1 MKNIIAVSTNS
12 FHGFDVMDALETI
25 AKAGFKYVE
34 ICAVR
39 NWTEHV
45 MPDMSAEKLE
55 AVKQK
60 MKELGLKCISM
71 SGHCDLSDAS
81 RLNDFRA
88 NMKLAADLGCEWIIS
103 STGEAHF
110 GSEDVSD
117 IEALLTKNIK
127 TLVPDLEKLGLK
139 LGIEVH
145 GPNYG
150 TGEACA
156 RLVDGVGAFPTVGV
170 NFDTANVVYWG
181 QGDPDADIKTCAKKI
196 NYCHL
201 KDKIGVDGEAKKE
214 WNFPAIGAGELHLL
228 DLISYMNENGY
239 EGPLSIELEYNEA
252 FTMRDKVDGDL
263 DFAYKTLKE
272 SYDYLHAN
280 GLI

>member
-12 FHGFDVMDALETI
+12 FHGFDIMETLETI

-45 MPDMSAEKLE
+45 MPDMAPEKLA

-60 MKELGLKCISM
+60 MADLGLKCISM
-71 SGHCDLSDAS
+71 SGHCDLSDAN
-81 RLNDFRA
+81 RLADFRA
-88 NMKLAADLGCEWIIS
+88 NMQLAADLGCEWIIS

-110 GSEDVSD
+110 GSEDETD
-117 IEALLTKNIK
+117 IEALLIENIK
-127 TLVPDLEKLGLK
+127 TLVPDLQKLGLK

-150 TGEACA
+150 TGAACA
-156 RLVDGVGAFPTVGV
+156 RLVNGIGAFPTVGV
-170 NFDTANVVYWG
+170 NYDTANVVYWG
-181 QGDPDADIKTCAKKI
+181 KDDPDTDIKSCPGKI

-201 KDKIGVDGEAKKE
+201 KDKIGMDSS

-228 DLISYMNENGY
+228 DLVDYMNANGY
-239 EGPLSIELEYNEA
+239 DGPLSIELEYTED
-252 FTMRDKVDGDL
+252 FTMRDKKEGDL
-263 DFAYKTLKE
+263 DFAYETLKK

-280 GLI
+280 GRI

>member
-12 FHGFDVMDALETI
+12 FHGFDIMETLETI

-45 MPDMSAEKLE
+45 MPDMAPEKLE
-55 AVKQK
+55 AVKAK
-60 MKELGLKCISM
+60 MAELGLKCISM

-81 RLNDFRA
+81 RLADFRA

-110 GSEDVSD
+110 GSEDETD
-117 IEALLTKNIK
+117 IEALLTENKA
-127 TLVPDLEKLGLK
+127 LVPDLEKLGLK

-150 TGEACA
+150 TGKACA
-156 RLVDGVGAFPTVGV
+156 RLVDAVGAFPTVGV
-170 NFDTANVVYWG
+170 NYDTANVVYWG
-181 QGDPDADIKTCAKKI
+181 LDDPDTDIKFCPGKI

-201 KDKIGVDGEAKKE
+201 KDKIGIEGEDKKA

-228 DLISYMNENGY
+228 DLIAYMNENGY
-239 EGPLSIELEYNEA
+239 EGPLSIELEYTEG
-252 FTMRDKVDGDL
+252 FTMRDKVEGDL
-263 DFAYKTLKE
+263 EFAYKTLKD

>member
-12 FHGFDVMDALETI
+12 FHGFGIMEALETI
-25 AKAGFKYVE
+25 AKAGFEYIE

-45 MPDMSAEKLE
+45 MPDMAPEKLE

-60 MKELGLKCISM
+60 MAELGIKCIAM
-71 SGHCDLSDAS
+71 SGHCDLSDES
-81 RLNDFRA
+81 RLADFRA
-88 NMKLAADLGCEWIIS
+88 NMKLASELGCEWIIS

-110 GSEDVSD
+110 GSEDTTD
-117 IEALLTKNIK
+117 IEALLVKNIK
-127 TLVPDLEKLGLK
+127 SLVPDLEKLNLK

-150 TGEACA
+150 TGKAVA
-156 RLVDGVGAFPTVGV
+156 RLVDAVGAFPVVGV
-170 NFDTANVVYWG
+170 NYDTANVVYWG
-181 QGDPDADIKTCAKKI
+181 KDDPDTDIKFCPGKI

-201 KDKIGVDGEAKKE
+201 KDKIGMDSS

-228 DLISYMNENGY
+228 DLVDYMDENGY
-239 EGPLSIELEYNEA
+239 EGPLSIELEYTED
-252 FTMRDKVDGDL
+252 FTMRDKKEGDL
-263 DFAYKTLKE
+263 EFAYKTLKA
-272 SYDYLHAN
+272 SYDYLHAH
-280 GLI
+280 GRI

>member
-12 FHGFDVMDALETI
+12 FHGFDIMETLETI
-25 AKAGFKYVE
+25 AATGFKYIE

-45 MPDMSAEKLE
+45 MPDMAPEKLE

-60 MKELGLKCISM
+60 LAQLGLKCIAM
-71 SGHCDLSDAS
+71 SGHCDLSDAN
-81 RLNDFRA
+81 RLADFRA
-88 NMKLAADLGCEWIIS
+88 NMKLAAELGCEWIIS

-110 GSEDVSD
+110 GTEDGRD
-117 IEALLTKNIK
+117 IEALLIENIK
-127 TLVPDLEKLGLK
+127 SLVPELKQLGLK

-150 TGEACA
+150 TGAAVA

-170 NFDTANVVYWG
+170 NYDTANVVYWG
-181 QGDPDADIKTCAKKI
+181 KDNPDTDIRTCPGKI

-201 KDKIGVDGEAKKE
+201 KDKIGMDSS

-228 DLISYMNENGY
+228 DLVDYMDENGY
-239 EGPLSIELEYNEA
+239 EGPLSIELEYTEDY
-252 FTMRDKVDGDL
+252 TMRDKREGDL
-263 DFAYKTLKE
+263 EFARKTLQA
-272 SYDYLHAN
+272 SYDYLHAH
-280 GLI
+280 GRI

>member
-12 FHGFDVMDALETI
+12 FHGFDIMETLETI
-25 AKAGFKYVE
+25 AKAGFKYIE

-45 MPDMSAEKLE
+45 MPDMDPAKLE
-55 AVKQK
+55 AVKAK
-60 MKELGLKCISM
+60 MAELGIKCIAM
-71 SGHCDLSDAS
+71 SGHCDLSDAN
-81 RLNDFRA
+81 RLADFRA

-110 GSEDVSD
+110 GSEDETD
-117 IEALLTKNIK
+117 IEALLIENIK
-127 TLVPDLEKLGLK
+127 SLVPDLEKLGLK

-150 TGEACA
+150 TGAACA
-156 RLVDGVGAFPTVGV
+156 RLVDGVGAFPVVGV
-170 NFDTANVVYWG
+170 NYDTANVVYWG
-181 QGDPDADIKTCAKKI
+181 EDDPDTDIKSCPGKI

-201 KDKIGVDGEAKKE
+201 KDKIGVGGQANKE

-228 DLISYMNENGY
+228 DLIKYMNDNGY
-239 EGPLSIELEYNEA
+239 EGPLSIELEYTEG
-252 FTMRDKVDGDL
+252 FTMRDKKEGDL
-263 DFAYKTLKE
+263 DFAYETLKA

>member
-12 FHGFDVMDALETI
+12 FHGFDIIETLETI
-25 AKAGFKYVE
+25 AKAGFKYIE

-45 MPDMSAEKLE
+45 MPDMDPEKLA
-55 AVKQK
+55 AVKAK
-60 MKELGLKCISM
+60 MAELGIKCIAM
-71 SGHCDLSDAS
+71 SGHCDLSDAA

-110 GSEDVSD
+110 GSEDETD
-117 IEALLTKNIK
+117 IEALLIENIK

-170 NFDTANVVYWG
+170 NFDTANVVYW
-181 QGDPDADIKTCAKKI
+181 
-196 NYCHL
+196 
-201 KDKIGVDGEAKKE
+201 
-214 WNFPAIGAGELHLL
+214 
-228 DLISYMNENGY
+228 
-239 EGPLSIELEYNEA
+239 
-252 FTMRDKVDGDL
+252 
-263 DFAYKTLKE
+263 
-272 SYDYLHAN
+272 
-280 GLI
+280 

>member
-12 FHGFDVMDALETI
+12 FHGFDIMEALETI
-25 AKAGFKYVE
+25 AAAGFKYVE

-45 MPDMSAEKLE
+45 MPDMAPEKLE

-60 MKELGLKCISM
+60 FKDLGLKCIAM

-81 RLNDFRA
+81 RLADFRA
-88 NMKLAADLGCEWIIS
+88 NMKLAAELGCEWIIS

-110 GSEDVSD
+110 GSEDETDV
-117 IEALLTKNIK
+117 EALLTENIK
-127 TLVPDLEKLGLK
+127 SLVPDLEKLNLK

-150 TGEACA
+150 TGKACA
-156 RLVDGVGAFPTVGV
+156 RLVDAIGAFPTVGV
-170 NFDTANVVYWG
+170 NYDTANVVYWG
-181 QGDPDADIKTCAKKI
+181 KDDPDTDIKSCPGKI

-201 KDKIGVDGEAKKE
+201 KDKVGMDGS
-214 WNFPAIGAGELHLL
+214 WNFPAIGSGDLHLL
-228 DLISYMNENGY
+228 DLIKYMDDNGY
-239 EGPLSIELEYNEA
+239 DGPLSIELEYTEGY
-252 FTMRDKVDGDL
+252 TMREKVEGDL
-263 DFAYKTLKE
+263 AFAAKTLKD